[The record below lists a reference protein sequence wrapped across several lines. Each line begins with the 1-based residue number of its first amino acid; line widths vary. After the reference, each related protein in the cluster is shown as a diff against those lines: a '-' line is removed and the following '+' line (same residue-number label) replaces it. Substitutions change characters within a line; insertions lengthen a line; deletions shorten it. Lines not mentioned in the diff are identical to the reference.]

1 MSQNIEK
8 YDFKEGLPYE
18 VEIVDLTELYDRF
31 YDGIIVPHRL
41 EFYQILWI
49 HEGTATHWVDFKPI
63 EIKENT
69 LLFLNKNS
77 VQRFDTK
84 NNFKGTAIIFTDNFF
99 CKTSSDTNFLRST
112 ILFNDLLSISK
123 IKVKESTAIFANII
137 AQMTSEL
144 NCLKDIY
151 QPDIL
156 RNHLQ
161 NFLFQS
167 ERERRKQDFV
177 ELKSDA
183 NLTYVLR
190 FKELLE
196 ANFIQHKQVSFYCD
210 KMYVTPKRLNVA
222 TSKVLDK
229 TPKDIITERILLE
242 AKRLLVHTVNS
253 SKEISFSLGFE
264 EPTNFIKFF
273 KKQLQK
279 TPLQFREDFV

>member
-1 MSQNIEK
+1 
-8 YDFKEGLPYE
+8 
-18 VEIVDLTELYDRF
+18 
-31 YDGIIVPHRL
+31 
-41 EFYQILWI
+41 
-49 HEGTATHWVDFKPI
+49 
-63 EIKENT
+63 
-69 LLFLNKNS
+69 
-77 VQRFDTK
+77 
-84 NNFKGTAIIFTDNFF
+84 
-99 CKTSSDTNFLRST
+99 
-112 ILFNDLLSISK
+112 LSISK
-123 IKVKESTAIFANII
+123 IKVEESTAIFANILE
-137 AQMTSEL
+137 QMTSEL
-144 NCLKDIY
+144 NCLKDSY

-161 NFLFQS
+161 NFLLQS

-183 NLTYVLR
+183 NLTYVLK

-210 KMYVTPKRLNVA
+210 KMHLTPKRLNVA
-222 TSKVLDK
+222 TSKVLDI

-242 AKRLLVHTVNS
+242 AKRLLVHTNNR

-273 KKQLQK
+273 KKHLQK